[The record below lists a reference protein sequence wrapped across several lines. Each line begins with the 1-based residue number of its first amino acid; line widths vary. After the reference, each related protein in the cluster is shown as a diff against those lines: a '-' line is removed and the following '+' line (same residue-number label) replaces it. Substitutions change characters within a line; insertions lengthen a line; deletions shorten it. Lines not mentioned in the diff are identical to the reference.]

1 MAKRKLAGAA
11 LKASNKKK
19 ARLARARKRRTA
31 PKKKGRRTVARK
43 KRRRSRRGGMGMGPE
58 LKAMMAGAGAGWLLG
73 QTALG
78 ATIESRVPK
87 IGNQM
92 LTYGTVLWIGN
103 RFLKNAWVGRAAKA
117 VLSAGAVEFGKV
129 GFKMSGEGDDSWDP
143 ELRGHH
149 MSGADAEVGAID
161 VDEFIQHGEGY
172 EPDAIDPRVGGDD
185 EDFGEDAELA
195 EEGELDG

>member
-1 MAKRKLAGAA
+1 
-11 LKASNKKK
+11 
-19 ARLARARKRRTA
+19 
-31 PKKKGRRTVARK
+31 VARK
-43 KRRRSRRGGMGMGPE
+43 KRRRRSRGGMGMGPE

-129 GFKMSGEGDDSWDP
+129 GFKMSGADYDEM
-143 ELRGHH
+143 RGHH

-172 EPDAIDPRVGGDD
+172 EPDAIDTRVGEGDD
-185 EDFGEDAELA
+185 EDFGESLDGDDLA
-195 EEGELDG
+195 PEGELD